1 MDPKELVNL
10 YLDIADSLLSK
21 LALNNSKDDDSDQYL
36 FVLSIEQSLDSLAD
50 SIAASINFNNSDFSS
65 YEYQKKW
72 IELSS
77 NSFLENIIKNE
88 FSPNGLFSDL
98 KQVKKMLHEPVNDSI
113 IVSNETLSLKKFNLL
128 LNRYKEFIIILRKSL
143 EEC

>member
-1 MDPKELVNL
+1 VDPKELVNL

-88 FSPNGLFSDL
+88 FSPNGLFNDL

>member
-21 LALNNSKDDDSDQYL
+21 LVLNNSKDDDSDQYL

-88 FSPNGLFSDL
+88 FSPNGLFNDL

>member
-36 FVLSIEQSLDSLAD
+36 FVLSIEQSLNSLAD

>member
-1 MDPKELVNL
+1 MNPKELVNL
-10 YLDIADSLLSK
+10 YLDIANTLLSK

-50 SIAASINFNNSDFSS
+50 SIAVSINFNNSDFSS

-88 FSPNGLFSDL
+88 FSPNGLFNDL
-98 KQVKKMLHEPVNDSI
+98 NQVKKMLHEPVNDSI

>member
-1 MDPKELVNL
+1 VDPKELVNL

-36 FVLSIEQSLDSLAD
+36 FVLSIEQSLDALAD

-88 FSPNGLFSDL
+88 FSPNGLFNDL

>member
-1 MDPKELVNL
+1 VDPKELVNL

-36 FVLSIEQSLDSLAD
+36 FVLSIEQSLNSLAD

-88 FSPNGLFSDL
+88 FSPNGLFNDL

>member
-1 MDPKELVNL
+1 
-10 YLDIADSLLSK
+10 LLSK

-36 FVLSIEQSLDSLAD
+36 FVLSIEQSLNSLAD

-88 FSPNGLFSDL
+88 FSPNGLFNDL

>member
-36 FVLSIEQSLDSLAD
+36 FVLSIEQSLNSLAD

-88 FSPNGLFSDL
+88 FSPNGLFNDL

>member
-88 FSPNGLFSDL
+88 FSPNGLFNDL

>member
-1 MDPKELVNL
+1 LTASAP
-10 YLDIADSLLSK
+10 A
-21 LALNNSKDDDSDQYL
+21 
-36 FVLSIEQSLDSLAD
+36 

-88 FSPNGLFSDL
+88 FSPNGLFNDL

>member
-21 LALNNSKDDDSDQYL
+21 LVLNNSKDDDSDQYL
-36 FVLSIEQSLDSLAD
+36 FVLSIEQSLNSLAD

-88 FSPNGLFSDL
+88 FSPNGLFNDL

>member
-36 FVLSIEQSLDSLAD
+36 FILSIEQSLDSLAD

-77 NSFLENIIKNE
+77 NIFLENIIKNE
-88 FSPNGLFSDL
+88 FSPNGLFNDL
-98 KQVKKMLHEPVNDSI
+98 KQVKKMLHEPVNDTI
-113 IVSNETLSLKKFNLL
+113 IVSNETLSLKKFNSL

>member
-36 FVLSIEQSLDSLAD
+36 FVLSIEQSLNSLAD

-88 FSPNGLFSDL
+88 FSPNGLFNDL
-98 KQVKKMLHEPVNDSI
+98 KQVKKMLHEPFNDSI

>member
-21 LALNNSKDDDSDQYL
+21 LALNNSKDEDSDQYL

-50 SIAASINFNNSDFSS
+50 SIAVSINFNNSDFSS

-88 FSPNGLFSDL
+88 FSPNGLFNDL

>member
-1 MDPKELVNL
+1 VDPKELVNL
-10 YLDIADSLLSK
+10 YLDIANTLLSK

-36 FVLSIEQSLDSLAD
+36 FVLSIEQSLNSLAD

-88 FSPNGLFSDL
+88 FSPNGLFNDL

>member
-1 MDPKELVNL
+1 VDPKELVNL

-21 LALNNSKDDDSDQYL
+21 LVLNNSKDDDSDQYL
-36 FVLSIEQSLDSLAD
+36 FVLSIEQSLNSLAD

-88 FSPNGLFSDL
+88 FSPNGLFNDL

>member
-36 FVLSIEQSLDSLAD
+36 FVLSIEQSLNSLAD

-88 FSPNGLFSDL
+88 FSPNGLFNDL
-98 KQVKKMLHEPVNDSI
+98 KQFKKMLHEPVNDSI
-113 IVSNETLSLKKFNLL
+113 IVSNETLSLKKFNSL

>member
-10 YLDIADSLLSK
+10 YLDIANTLLSK

-36 FVLSIEQSLDSLAD
+36 FVLSIEQSLNSLAD

-88 FSPNGLFSDL
+88 FSPNGLFNDL

>member
-36 FVLSIEQSLDSLAD
+36 FVLSIEQSLNSLAD

-77 NSFLENIIKNE
+77 NSFLRNIIKNE
-88 FSPNGLFSDL
+88 FSPNGLFNDL

>member
-21 LALNNSKDDDSDQYL
+21 LALNNSKNDDSDQYL
-36 FVLSIEQSLDSLAD
+36 FVLSIEQSLNSLAD

-77 NSFLENIIKNE
+77 NSFLKNIIKNE

>member
-36 FVLSIEQSLDSLAD
+36 FVLSIEQSLNSLAD

-77 NSFLENIIKNE
+77 NSFLKNIIKNE

>member
-36 FVLSIEQSLDSLAD
+36 FVLSIEQSLNSLAD

-88 FSPNGLFSDL
+88 FSPNGLFNDL
-98 KQVKKMLHEPVNDSI
+98 KQVKKMLHEPINDLI

>member
-1 MDPKELVNL
+1 VDPKELVNL

-21 LALNNSKDDDSDQYL
+21 LVLNNSKDDDSDQYL
-36 FVLSIEQSLDSLAD
+36 FVLSIEQSLDALAD

-88 FSPNGLFSDL
+88 FSPNGLFNDL

>member
-10 YLDIADSLLSK
+10 YLDIANSLLSK

-36 FVLSIEQSLDSLAD
+36 FVLSIEQSLNSLAD

-88 FSPNGLFSDL
+88 FSPNGLFNDL

>member
-21 LALNNSKDDDSDQYL
+21 LVLNNSKDDDSDQYL
-36 FVLSIEQSLDSLAD
+36 FVLSIEQSLNSLAD
-50 SIAASINFNNSDFSS
+50 STAASIHFNNSDFSS

-72 IELSS
+72 IELST
-77 NSFLENIIKNE
+77 NSFLENIINND
-88 FSPNGLFSDL
+88 FSPNALFNDL

>member
-36 FVLSIEQSLDSLAD
+36 FVLSIEQSLNSLAD

-88 FSPNGLFSDL
+88 FSPNGLFNDL
-98 KQVKKMLHEPVNDSI
+98 KQVKKML
-113 IVSNETLSLKKFNLL
+113 
-128 LNRYKEFIIILRKSL
+128 
-143 EEC
+143 

>member
-36 FVLSIEQSLDSLAD
+36 FVLSIEQSLNSLAD

-77 NSFLENIIKNE
+77 NSFLENVIKNE
-88 FSPNGLFSDL
+88 FSPNGLFNDL

>member
-21 LALNNSKDDDSDQYL
+21 LVLNNSKDDDSDQYL
-36 FVLSIEQSLDSLAD
+36 FVLSIEQSLNSLAD

-88 FSPNGLFSDL
+88 FSPNGLFNDL

-113 IVSNETLSLKKFNLL
+113 IVSNETLNLKKFNLL

>member
-10 YLDIADSLLSK
+10 YLDIANTLLSK

-36 FVLSIEQSLDSLAD
+36 FVLSIEQSLNSLAD

-72 IELSS
+72 IELSF

-88 FSPNGLFSDL
+88 FSPNGLFNDL

>member
-36 FVLSIEQSLDSLAD
+36 FVLSIEQSLDSLAR
-50 SIAASINFNNSDFSS
+50 SISASINFNNPDFSS

-77 NSFLENIIKNE
+77 NSFLENVIKNE
-88 FSPNGLFSDL
+88 FSPNGLFNDL

-113 IVSNETLSLKKFNLL
+113 IVSNETLNLKKFNLL

>member
-10 YLDIADSLLSK
+10 YLDIADTLLSK

-36 FVLSIEQSLDSLAD
+36 FVLSIEQSLNSLAD

-88 FSPNGLFSDL
+88 FSPNGLFNDL

>member
-21 LALNNSKDDDSDQYL
+21 LVLNNSKDDDSDQYL
-36 FVLSIEQSLDSLAD
+36 FVLSIEQSLNSLAD

-88 FSPNGLFSDL
+88 FSPNGLFNDL

-128 LNRYKEFIIILRKSL
+128 LNIYKEFIIILRKSL

>member
-10 YLDIADSLLSK
+10 YLDIADTLLSK

-88 FSPNGLFSDL
+88 FSPNGLFNDL

>member
-36 FVLSIEQSLDSLAD
+36 FVLSIEQSLNSLAD

-88 FSPNGLFSDL
+88 FSPNGLFNDL

-113 IVSNETLSLKKFNLL
+113 IVSNETLNLKKFNLL

>member
-21 LALNNSKDDDSDQYL
+21 LVLNNSKDDDSDQYL
-36 FVLSIEQSLDSLAD
+36 FVLSIEQSLNSLAD

-88 FSPNGLFSDL
+88 FSPNGLFNDL
-98 KQVKKMLHEPVNDSI
+98 KQFKKMLHEPVNDSI

>member
-36 FVLSIEQSLDSLAD
+36 FVLSIEQSLNSLAD

-88 FSPNGLFSDL
+88 FSPNGLFNDL

-113 IVSNETLSLKKFNLL
+113 IVSNETLNLKKFNLL
-128 LNRYKEFIIILRKSL
+128 LNRYKEFITILRKSL

>member
-36 FVLSIEQSLDSLAD
+36 FVLSIEQSLDSLAN

-88 FSPNGLFSDL
+88 FSPNGLFNDL
-98 KQVKKMLHEPVNDSI
+98 KQFKKMLHEPVNDSI

>member
-36 FVLSIEQSLDSLAD
+36 FVLSIEQSLNSLAD

-88 FSPNGLFSDL
+88 FSPNGLFNEL
-98 KQVKKMLHEPVNDSI
+98 KQIKKMLHEPVNDSI